1 MSNDGMGFNLKVE
14 SGEVE
19 ALIQRGMKMQGLR
32 AGMAAA
38 GVHVLSKLATY
49 PPAPPQSTYRR
60 TGTLGRRW
68 VMRGTRNGFTVEIGN
83 NTPYAPRVQ
92 GDEQLPRFR
101 EIGWKTPASVLQ
113 AEGGAILNIISAHV
127 KRDL

>member
-1 MSNDGMGFNLKVE
+1 MDFHIKVE
-14 SGEVE
+14 SKQVE
-19 ALIQRGMKMQGLR
+19 GLIDRGMKMQGLR
-32 AGMAAA
+32 AGLAAA
-38 GVHVLSKLATY
+38 GAHVLSKLATY

-68 VMRGTRNGFTVEIGN
+68 VMRGTRNGFSVEIGN

-92 GDEQLPRFR
+92 GDGQLDRFR
-101 EIGWKTPASVLQ
+101 EIGWKTPESVLQ